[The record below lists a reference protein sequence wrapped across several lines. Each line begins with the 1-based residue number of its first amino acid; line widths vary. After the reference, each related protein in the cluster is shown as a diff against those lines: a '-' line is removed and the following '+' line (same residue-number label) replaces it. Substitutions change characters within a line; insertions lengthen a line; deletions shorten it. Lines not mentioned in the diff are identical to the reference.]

1 MMRRAVF
8 ALTTAALLTACGGR
22 GERVAT
28 LPAPG
33 QTYTADGK
41 VVQITGLKALPAPG
55 EAPAAGAQAAAP
67 VPPQFQYL
75 YGSAE
80 SLALSR
86 QAFRALVS
94 YATYRKAAGDS
105 VVLAPGATLAM
116 PRWEPCNG
124 KQRAAVFDAD
134 ETVLL
139 NLGVE
144 GLAARN
150 PGAAFDPAQWA
161 RWERTGAK
169 AVAPV
174 PGAVEAFAAL
184 RDANIAVI
192 INSNRSASEYAGT
205 IAALKAAGLG
215 DFMLGVDLFLNNQ
228 KSPGKDS
235 RRTAIAQRYCVVAMA
250 GDQLGDFT
258 DLFNA
263 GLSSTDRRRAA
274 DTGPI
279 GEMWGNGWFVL
290 PNPVYG
296 TGLKGG
302 FDDIFPADRRW
313 VDGGAQ

>member
-1 MMRRAVF
+1 MMRRAVL
-8 ALTTAALLTACGGR
+8 ALAATALLSACGGR

-33 QTYTADGK
+33 QTFTADGQ
-41 VVQITGLKALPAPG
+41 VVQITRLKALPAPG
-55 EAPAAGAQAAAP
+55 SAAP
-67 VPPQFQYL
+67 GDTTAVPPQFQYL

-80 SLALSR
+80 ALALSR

-105 VVLAPGATLAM
+105 VVLAPNATLVA
-116 PRWEPCNG
+116 PSWVPCTG
-124 KQRAAVFDAD
+124 KPRAAVFDAD

-144 GLAARN
+144 ALAARN
-150 PGAAFDPAQWA
+150 PAAPFDAAQWA
-161 RWERTGAK
+161 RWEQTGAK

-174 PGAVEAFAAL
+174 PGALDAFAAL
-184 RDANIAVI
+184 RAAGITVVINTNRDAAT
-192 INSNRSASEYAGT
+192 AAGT
-205 IAALKAAGLG
+205 IATLKAAGLG
-215 DFMLGVDLFLNNQ
+215 DFTLGTDLFL
-228 KSPGKDS
+228 KSGSSGKDP
-235 RRTAIAQRYCVVAMA
+235 RRATIAQRYCVVAMA

-263 GLSSTDRRRAA
+263 GLSSVERRRAA
-274 DTGPI
+274 DI
-279 GEMWGNGWFVL
+279 GAIGDMWGNGWFVL

-302 FDDIFPADRRW
+302 FDDVFPADKRW
-313 VDGGAQ
+313 VDGAKR